1 MKKTTLFF
9 AAIFGIIA
17 CTSKTETNE
26 HDHSAHMTESKNTS
40 HRGYLDSLQKGLIT
54 EDTLKGSPTR
64 VAMNTVG
71 KSHVHIT
78 YQSPGV
84 KERVIWGGL
93 VPYNTVWVTGAH
105 MATSVMIMH
114 PIEIEGK
121 KIEKD
126 TYAIFTIPGE
136 NEWTFILNSNYK
148 QHLADNYKESEDLLR
163 LIVVPTETD
172 FTPRLTYNV
181 ESVNDTEG
189 IIRISWDKVKI
200 EVPFKSVD

>member
-26 HDHSAHMTESKNTS
+26 YDHSAHMTESKNTS
-40 HRGYLDSLQKGLIT
+40 HRGYLDSLQKGLIA

-64 VAMNTVG
+64 IAMNTVG

-84 KERVIWGGL
+84 KGRVIWGGL

-114 PIEIEGK
+114 PIEIDGK
-121 KIEKD
+121 KIEKG

-163 LIVVPTETD
+163 LKVVPTDTD